1 MGRPKKL
8 LETPPDL
15 KNLVTV
21 AFAED
26 MELAEQHK
34 RQLLENSIPAA
45 IEPLSDQKKM
55 PMAEVAVMVPEEFL
69 EQAYTFLARQA
80 AVMISSIWSLA
91 RMARPVS
98 SGMMKTNTF

>member
-1 MGRPKKL
+1 MGRPRKL
-8 LETPPDL
+8 QETPADI

-26 MELAEQHK
+26 MELAEQYK

-45 IEPLSDQKKM
+45 IEALSDQKKM

-69 EQAYTFLARQA
+69 EQAYTFLSRQA
-80 AVMISSIWSLA
+80 ACDDFFDMVFGSDGQTCEQWDDED
-91 RMARPVS
+91 
-98 SGMMKTNTF
+98 